1 MQVYELGWSAF
12 FPVRRTRGTD
22 RASSA
27 RTSCRSDNSVPA
39 NQEIGEQPEA
49 GSVRTGSGWP
59 EADGRRAGAVAAR
72 SEEHT
77 SELQSLM
84 RNSYAVLCLKKK
96 ITHSDTRK
104 YDQYKHP

>member
-39 NQEIGEQPEA
+39 NQEIGEQHEA

-72 SEEHT
+72 GGHGTLRPGGWWGRQIGCPVGLFAGQGRGGVRGE
-77 SELQSLM
+77 
-84 RNSYAVLCLKKK
+84 VGG
-96 ITHSDTRK
+96 
-104 YDQYKHP
+104 